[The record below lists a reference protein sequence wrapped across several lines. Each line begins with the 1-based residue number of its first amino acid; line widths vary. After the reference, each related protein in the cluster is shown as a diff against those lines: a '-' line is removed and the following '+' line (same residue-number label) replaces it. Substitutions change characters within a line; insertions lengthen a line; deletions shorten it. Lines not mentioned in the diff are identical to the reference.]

1 MAEISRPKSGG
12 RRDRKNK
19 DSDKSSS
26 PGETNINIYHTEQH
40 GSNNTVIMHSTA
52 SKEDKDDPSFRNET
66 VIGMVNTILNPS
78 NSSRPSIMSFQEF
91 KEKFRKEYK
100 EEFEKVSGVSVSRF
114 VDRNCQFFETV
125 QDKKLRMMIK
135 QIRRKTP
142 KKKKKTKRGDLQLE
156 PISITTGDLS
166 EAEYMTAESEQC
178 SEESSEESS
187 PRETYLESCKDRI
200 GQMISDTSDSDDNA
214 KTVKESDP
222 MFTEWKQVCR
232 NQSRVPPSSPE
243 IQSVLQRQFY
253 RAMSE
258 EEKRDLTTRLLQ
270 KKDSHDLILK
280 QSVKEYLSHPCKLV
294 LDLVS
299 LWNTTARTTSYI
311 VIRLDQNMN
320 MSLISDILK
329 LDFFTSLPQYQYF
342 EVEVMKSPYAV
353 FEIPSSHGAGQ
364 PVITKTE
371 MRHSEISSVC
381 WERDQLWI
389 RKSTSQSALS
399 LSDPLLAMVYQWFAG
414 AQDSIPQTKP
424 KSSKVPHE
432 RSVSL
437 SPGPT
442 ENREANTDK
451 RKSSLESFRIAVKGF
466 VKGQYILIVGNM
478 PKGMQNMEAISTVPW
493 IYVFDFDATS
503 RDSGLLCVNENFI
516 KKRRSLHLTNWLQT
530 PAGIS
535 ENGTSWTFLRGRRDN
550 PESVFKNTNDLR
562 EWLQR
567 VKGNIDLHIE
577 HIQRYIE
584 DYTVITIVMFW
595 PLDES
600 LAQHM
605 HKFLIRLDEGLDPKP
620 KIILCIPGKPLTDIG
635 NSILTLLKTEMGE
648 NLVIIDCDLKLVCGC
663 IIDITKDHQIQT
675 NVKYT
680 LPTADDCS
688 DPSIED
694 SGAAWLKE
702 ELEILYL
709 SNPYTKCKIDV
720 KALEEEGDTFFR
732 GGTLHW
738 FAWYEVGA
746 GHFDAQRD
754 LMAAVMK
761 AIKVFID
768 ENRSGVVTLYH
779 APGSGGT
786 TLAQRI
792 LWEFHTQIPCAH
804 VKLRS
809 ALPVANL
816 VERIEMIYA
825 KTHRPVLLLLDG
837 DDEVKVKQLIRILKT
852 NYRCYIIILYVKR
865 YPYSQ
870 KKGNKLFL
878 QGTVSKQEAK
888 RLALKFKTQCK
899 EDTKKQEQLSKFC
912 EDVENGKQHLVYEFG
927 LAAYLHEYKGISKYV
942 KGYLWPAKKSDTEA
956 FSLGRKLLSYLS
968 LAYYYGQT
976 ALPLQ
981 FFYALLHKPPN
992 YLIEMDDLPQPVS
1005 QFVVFDKN
1013 ECKSNSIR
1021 ICHYLIAKEI
1031 LEQVLGNGS
1040 EERNTQ
1046 LCLTARQ
1053 NLAYFCEEFIE
1064 YASRKGVK
1072 SGNIVYFLTR
1082 IFIFR
1087 DNKDMGENAE
1097 QIRKKPVLSRLM
1109 LDICSKGPFFTERLN
1124 VLKKLTEAF
1133 PNDQNFHAHL
1143 GRFYAYC
1150 RPNEDDKAEKCLQ
1163 RATEICER
1171 QIGNKTKG
1179 DLDERLLHSLMH
1191 VYHIYGTVLQK
1202 RIARYTGQSPT
1213 DEPDIETTEE
1223 IFDERLQEL
1232 IQLAKLSCE
1241 YFKKCRDFTPDGHE
1255 SCYGFVGE
1263 ITVRLQ
1269 ICDFI
1274 ERNFKELDESS
1285 GIKAYLSYSDEKHST
1300 GRKFVKKS
1308 VYCIDNLLMECF
1320 YTLEDD
1326 DIDHSVQKVIFWYN
1340 HLFSKHAVDLEEL
1353 AEGDDIHA
1361 YRLQIAAKKLKYS
1374 SSETNLMM
1382 LEKIDR
1388 EEDITAIVH
1397 LYENIFRETISIE
1410 SKPAL
1415 DRDYTEW
1422 IFAIRHRLFNE
1433 VYSIETVLQ
1442 HVRRWHELLHS
1453 PMSKFY
1459 LFILTSLL
1467 GFGKNNTNGSS
1478 ESLSEANILKKDMEK
1493 VSRFVLKPKYPREW
1507 LRKNGEGIKT
1517 LEPGMRFMGYVV
1529 LDDRNLKEDIYQT
1542 LRICKGTICAPNN
1555 RKLGGFISLDLGNNV
1570 VPVRVFYIPNKANL
1584 ASTAHAE
1591 KRVEFILGFSLHSGW
1606 EAFNVRLLE
1615 KYPCPKLHCNAH
1627 IELTSAD
1634 DNVKC
1639 PSCQKIV
1646 HRDEFPEVL

>member
-1 MAEISRPKSGG
+1 MNSPSSRG
-12 RRDRKNK
+12 
-19 DSDKSSS
+19 DK
-26 PGETNINIYHTEQH
+26 E
-40 GSNNTVIMHSTA
+40 
-52 SKEDKDDPSFRNET
+52 EDPFDRNEIL
-66 VIGMVNTILNPS
+66 IGMVNSILNPT
-78 NSSRPSIMSFQEF
+78 NAPKPSTMSVQDF
-91 KEKFRKEYK
+91 KEQFRKEYK
-100 EEFEKVSGVSVSRF
+100 EEFDKVSGVSVPQF
-114 VDRNCQFFETV
+114 VDKNSQFFETV

-135 QIRRKTP
+135 QRRRKNP
-142 KKKKKTKRGDLQLE
+142 KKKKRTKREDPHLE
-156 PISITTGDLS
+156 PISLTEDIS
-166 EAEYMTAESEQC
+166 EAEYMTAESGQC

-187 PRETYLESCKDRI
+187 PNEAYLESCKERL
-200 GQMISDTSDSDDNA
+200 GKMLSDTSDSDDNA

-222 MFTEWKQVCR
+222 MFSEWKQVCR
-232 NQSRVPPSSPE
+232 NKSQVPPPSSE
-243 IQSVLQRQFY
+243 NQSGLQRQFH
-253 RAMSE
+253 RTMSE
-258 EEKRDLTTRLLQ
+258 EEKRDLTSRLLQ
-270 KKDSHDLILK
+270 RKDSHDFILK
-280 QSVKEYLSHPCKLV
+280 QSVKEYLNHPCKLV

-320 MSLISDILK
+320 MALISDFLK
-329 LDFFTSLPQYQYF
+329 LDNFTSLPQYQYF
-342 EVEVMKSPYAV
+342 GVEIMKSLYGV

-371 MRHSEISSVC
+371 MRHSENQAAC

-389 RKSTSQSALS
+389 RQTTSPSALS
-399 LSDPLLAMVYQWFAG
+399 LSDPLLAMIYQWFAG
-414 AQDSIPQTKP
+414 VPDSLTKP
-424 KSSKVPHE
+424 KSGKVQDEKSAP
-432 RSVSL
+432 SI
-437 SPGPT
+437 PTPT
-442 ENREANTDK
+442 ENKDFITDK
-451 RKSSLESFRIAVKGF
+451 KRSSLEIFRIAVRGF
-466 VKGQYILIVGNM
+466 VKGQYILLAGNM

-493 IYVFDFDATS
+493 IYVFDFDFTS

-562 EWLQR
+562 DWLHR

-584 DYTVITIVMFW
+584 DYTVITVIMFW
-595 PLDES
+595 PSDES

-605 HKFLIRLDEGLDPKP
+605 HKFLTRLDEGLDPKP
-620 KIILCIPGKPLTDIG
+620 KIILCIPGKPVTDIG
-635 NSILTLLKTEMGE
+635 NSILTVLKNEMGE
-648 NLVIIDCDLKLVCGC
+648 NLIIIDCDLKLVCGC
-663 IIDITKDHQIQT
+663 IIDITKSHQIQAH
-675 NVKYT
+675 VKYT
-680 LPTADDCS
+680 LPTADDFS

-694 SGAAWLKE
+694 CDAAWLKE
-702 ELEILYL
+702 ELEVLYL
-709 SNPYTKCKIDV
+709 SNPYTKGKIDV
-720 KALEEEGDTFFR
+720 KALEEEGDSFFR
-732 GGTLHW
+732 GGSLHW

-754 LMAAVMK
+754 LMTAVMK

-809 ALPVANL
+809 TLPVANL
-816 VERIEMIYA
+816 VERIEMMYA

-865 YPYSQ
+865 YPYMQ

-878 QGTVSKQEAK
+878 QGTVSKVEAK
-888 RLALKFKTQCK
+888 RLALKFKNQCK
-899 EDTKKQEQLSKFC
+899 DDTKKQEQLSKFC

-927 LAAYLHEYKGISKYV
+927 LAAYLHEYIGIGKYV

-981 FFYALLHKPPN
+981 FFYALLHKPQN

-1021 ICHYLIAKEI
+1021 VCHYLIAKEI

-1040 EERNTQ
+1040 EERSTQ

-1053 NLAYFCEEFIE
+1053 NLAHFCEEFIE

-1072 SGNIVYFLTR
+1072 SGNIVYLLTR

-1109 LDICSKGPFFTERLN
+1109 LDISSKGPFFSERLN

-1150 RPNEDDKAEKCLQ
+1150 RPNEDDEAEKCLQ
-1163 RATEICER
+1163 KATEICER
-1171 QIGNKTKG
+1171 QIGNKTKEE
-1179 DLDERLLHSLMH
+1179 LDERLLHSLMH

-1223 IFDERLQEL
+1223 VFDERLQEL

-1241 YFKKCRDFTPDGHE
+1241 YFKKCRNFTPDGHE

-1274 ERNFKELDESS
+1274 ERNFKEHDESS
-1285 GIKAYLSYSDEKHST
+1285 GIKAYLSYSGDTYST

-1308 VYCIDNLLMECF
+1308 VYCIDNLLMECY
-1320 YTLEDD
+1320 YTLEGD

-1340 HLFSKHAVDLEEL
+1340 HLFSKHAVDLEDL
-1353 AEGDDIHA
+1353 AEGDNIHA

-1374 SSETNLMM
+1374 CGETNLMM

-1397 LYENIFRETISIE
+1397 LYENIFRETISVE
-1410 SKPAL
+1410 SKSVL

-1422 IFAIRHRLFNE
+1422 IFAIRHRLFNQ
-1433 VYSIETVLQ
+1433 VYSVETVLQ
-1442 HVRRWHELLHS
+1442 HVRRWHDFLHS

-1493 VSRFVLKPKYPREW
+1493 VSRYVLKPKYPREW

-1517 LEPGMRFMGYVV
+1517 LEPGIRFMGYVV
-1529 LDDRNLKEDIYQT
+1529 LDDRNLREDIYET

-1555 RKLGGFISLDLGNNV
+1555 KKLGGFISLDLGNNV

-1591 KRVEFILGFSLHSGW
+1591 KRVEFILGFSLHHGW
-1606 EAFNVRLLE
+1606 EAFNVFLLK
-1615 KYPCPKLHCNAH
+1615 KYPCPKPQCNAH
-1627 IELTSAD
+1627 IELTTAD

-1639 PSCQKIV
+1639 PGCQKTV
-1646 HRDEFPEVL
+1646 HRDEFTEVL